1 MDISVIAED
10 LGLDEKDYL
19 ELLDLF
25 LATSRD
31 DLEKLAA
38 AIAAGDC
45 SQGTFA
51 AHSLKGAAGNIGLV
65 EFSNTARYIE
75 DVTRRGSFD
84 GVVEASRV
92 LRNDLERLA
101 RNCV

>member
-1 MDISVIAED
+1 MNISAIAED
-10 LGLDEKDYL
+10 LGLDEEDYL

-25 LATSRD
+25 VETSRA

-38 AIAAGDC
+38 AIATGD
-45 SQGTFA
+45 SRQGVFA

-65 EFSNTARYIE
+65 NFSNTARFIE

-84 GVVEASRV
+84 GVAEAAQA
-92 LRNDLERLA
+92 LRSDLEQLA
-101 RNCV
+101 RDRV

>member
-25 LATSRD
+25 LDTSRD

-45 SQGTFA
+45 AQGTFA

-65 EFSNTARYIE
+65 EFSDTARYIE

-84 GVVEASRV
+84 GVAEAAQV
-92 LRNDLERLA
+92 LRSSLERLA
-101 RNCV
+101 RNRL

>member
-1 MDISVIAED
+1 MDISLIAED

-31 DLEKLAA
+31 DLESLAA

-45 SQGTFA
+45 AQGNFA
-51 AHSLKGAAGNIGLV
+51 AHSLKGAAGNIGLA
-65 EFSNTARYIE
+65 EFSDTARYIE
-75 DVTRRGSFD
+75 EVTRRGSFD
-84 GVVEASRV
+84 GVAEAAQV
-92 LRNDLERLA
+92 LRNSLEHLA
-101 RNCV
+101 RSCI

>member
-1 MDISVIAED
+1 MDISLIAED

-31 DLEKLAA
+31 DLESLAA

-45 SQGTFA
+45 AQGTFA
-51 AHSLKGAAGNIGLV
+51 AHSLKGAAGNIGLA
-65 EFSNTARYIE
+65 EFSDTARYIE
-75 DVTRRGSFD
+75 EVTRRGSFD
-84 GVVEASRV
+84 GVAEAAQV
-92 LRNDLERLA
+92 LRNSLEHLA
-101 RNCV
+101 RSCI

>member
-1 MDISVIAED
+1 MDISLIAED

-31 DLEKLAA
+31 DLETLAA

-45 SQGTFA
+45 AQGTFA
-51 AHSLKGAAGNIGLV
+51 AHSLKGAAGNIGLA
-65 EFSNTARYIE
+65 EFSDTARYIE
-75 DVTRRGSFD
+75 EVTRRGSFD
-84 GVVEASRV
+84 GVAEAAEV
-92 LRNDLERLA
+92 LRNNLEHLA
-101 RNCV
+101 RSCI

>member
-1 MDISVIAED
+1 MDISLIAED

-31 DLEKLAA
+31 DLEALAA

-45 SQGTFA
+45 AQGTFA
-51 AHSLKGAAGNIGLV
+51 AHSLKGAAGNIGLT
-65 EFSNTARYIE
+65 EFSDTARYIE
-75 DVTRRGSFD
+75 EVTRRGSFD
-84 GVVEASRV
+84 GVAQAAQL
-92 LRNDLERLA
+92 LRNSLEHLA
-101 RNCV
+101 RSCI